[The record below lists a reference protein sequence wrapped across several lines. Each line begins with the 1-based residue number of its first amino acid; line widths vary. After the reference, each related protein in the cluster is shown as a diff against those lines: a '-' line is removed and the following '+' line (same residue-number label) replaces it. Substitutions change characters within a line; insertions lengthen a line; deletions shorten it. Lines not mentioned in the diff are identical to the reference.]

1 MERRVIY
8 YNKDADRTCF
18 ELSEGVRP
26 WDMLLI
32 LAEGAFSMTFP
43 DTGET
48 HVIEAFEIAR
58 FPANRPFVRKILT
71 PLRFHQIAFWAES
84 ESDTVRS
91 LTSGKLSIPKEQ
103 VAAIVRDMD
112 VIAELPDH
120 GELVLHTLE
129 HILTEQYLYGKEG
142 RERREGCTEDILEIL
157 RYLNDHLEEKINME
171 ALAAR
176 VYLSRVGLV
185 WKFKKQM
192 GITPSQYLVMLRL
205 RYAKQLLLEGDLRIN
220 EISVRCGYSNAYYFT
235 NAFREQF
242 GMSPTSFRKEALR
255 SSERRLDADD
265 HMVEKAPN
273 FV

>member
-1 MERRVIY
+1 MQLRSIY
-8 YNKDADRTCF
+8 YNSFSDRAYF
-18 ELSEGVRP
+18 ELTEGVRP
-26 WDMLLI
+26 WDILLV
-32 LAEGAFSMTFP
+32 LAEGSFTMTFP

-48 HVIEAFEIAR
+48 YVIEAHEIAY
-58 FPANRPFVRKILT
+58 FPAHRFFTRKILS
-71 PLRFHQIAFWAES
+71 PIRFHQFAFLADPEHVL
-84 ESDTVRS
+84 TRS
-91 LTSGKLSIPKEQ
+91 LTPGKLSIPKEQ
-103 VAAIVRDMD
+103 VTAAVRDMD
-112 VIAELPDH
+112 VITELADH
-120 GELVLHTLE
+120 GELILHAVE
-129 HILTEQYLYGKEG
+129 HILVEQYLYGKENQ
-142 RERREGCTEDILEIL
+142 ERRGGCTEDILSVL
-157 RYLNDHLEEKINME
+157 RYLGDHLEEKIDMG

-185 WKFKKQM
+185 WKFKRQM
-192 GITPSQYLVMLRL
+192 GITPSQYLIMLRL

-220 EISVRCGYSNAYYFT
+220 EIAARCGYSNAYYFT